1 MRRTLAGSSSSPATI
16 PFRRARAALA
26 ALVGLAALLAG
37 GACRRAP
44 APARPPVAAGA
55 GGAGGA
61 SAAHV
66 AAEPVIPTRGAL
78 APLADGEVYV
88 YADGGNGAPATKLTM
103 AEASAQGL
111 LIVDLGDGWAPY
123 IFQDGGETKGDP
135 AKPNTYRKTFVD
147 LANDRID
154 EDGQPLRAGEGNF
167 LEPFGI
173 PPTLSVLSARI
184 EADRAAE
191 RRKCEA
197 EVDWEGLRAF
207 HGLVGYQDR
216 EHARRERDEAV
227 RDADW
232 LAKEIARREEAA
244 RASSGAGGA
253 AAAPEPPAP
262 VRAGAA
268 RGHGKAAEGPPPP
281 ANWKLGDRAGA
292 LAALEAD
299 ADAKV
304 SRRVVRTLRGQE
316 RLRAVRA
323 LQAFLLCEG
332 LLSPR
337 AKLTPGSFDLPTHEA
352 LAAWE
357 RRNDIFGWGMLG
369 GETQAALL
377 RPTLDLDYETF
388 RRVLAERVA
397 DAAGI
402 VEDGSTRDSATYQD
416 AAGEA
421 HPVPNL
427 IEDHVA
433 ALLAALHVAGPGDL
447 IAFLRQHGA
456 AGLGGLRVAFHA
468 PPLPP
473 YYEGSG
479 RGPMDLSAVI
489 DRGDVWYDFPFDA
502 KGRPVEQPRSRYPHL
517 MLLVNWHG
525 QHIPLVSWRTTIG
538 SWRSELHANGKVYYR
553 YKNSDVG
560 NRVWKDIVAG
570 PVWIPPDGT
579 PVKDLLTRKV
589 LDREKGPE
597 TVVNTG
603 VMGPGFQSAYGLV
616 MAIHI
621 NQGGFDNQIRTHGS
635 VDYTSIARRFSH
647 GCHRLVNDRA
657 VRLFDFVLRHRSWKR
672 IGDVPLH
679 MTRQFSVDGQ
689 DYRYKLATRGYYY
702 QLDRPVPVTVTEGRV
717 MGQVKKPIADYVRK
731 AGVDYQDVAEPVA
744 ADGAGPAARKGR
756 RPADPSSGDAT
767 ASPEAIGG
775 SRTAEAPEAPD
786 VNAASP
792 TPPPP

>member
-1 MRRTLAGSSSSPATI
+1 MRRVLAGSFSSPAISFSGRSTL
-16 PFRRARAALA
+16 RLRAGVAF
-26 ALVGLAALLAG
+26 ALLLTG
-37 GACRRAP
+37 VACRRTP
-44 APARPPVAAGA
+44 APQRLPVAGGA

-61 SAAHV
+61 GLAGV
-66 AAEPVIPTRGAL
+66 ATEPAIPSRVAL

-88 YADGGNGAPATKLTM
+88 YAETGSGAPATKMTIP
-103 AEASAQGL
+103 EASAKGL
-111 LIVDLGDGWAPY
+111 LIVELGDGWAPF
-123 IFQDGGETKGDP
+123 IFQDGGETKSDP
-135 AKPNTYRKTFVD
+135 AKPNAYRKTFVE

-154 EDGQPLRAGEGNF
+154 EDGKALRPGEGNF

-173 PPTLSVLSARI
+173 PPSLSVLASRI

-191 RRKCEA
+191 RRRCEA
-197 EVDWEGLRAF
+197 DVDRDGIRAF
-207 HGLVGYQDR
+207 QGLLGYQDR
-216 EHARRERDEAV
+216 EHARREHAEALRDSE
-227 RDADW
+227 W
-232 LAKEIARREEAA
+232 LPKEIARREEAA
-244 RASSGAGGA
+244 RPSSGAGGA
-253 AAAPEPPAP
+253 LAAGAPPELAKQVKGRPGAADVPAPPATWKAGDGAAA
-262 VRAGAA
+262 
-268 RGHGKAAEGPPPP
+268 
-281 ANWKLGDRAGA
+281 LTA
-292 LAALEAD
+292 LAAD
-299 ADAKV
+299 ADPKV
-304 SRRVVRTLRGQE
+304 SRRVARTLRGQE

-337 AKLTPGSFDLPTHEA
+337 AKTTPGSFDLPTHEA

-416 AAGEA
+416 AAGET

-427 IEDHVA
+427 IEDHLN
-433 ALLAALHVAGPGDL
+433 ALLASLHVSGPGEM

-456 AGLGGLRVAFHA
+456 AGLAGLRVAFRA

-473 YYEGSG
+473 YYDGSG

-517 MLLVNWHG
+517 MLFTNWRG

-560 NRVWKDIVAG
+560 GRVWKDIVAG

-597 TVVNTG
+597 TLVNTG

-657 VRLFDFVLRHRSWKR
+657 VRLFDFVLRHRTWKR

-679 MTRQFSVDGQ
+679 MTRQFTVDGQ

-702 QLDRPVPVTVTEGRV
+702 RLDKPVPVTVTEGRV

-731 AGVDYQDVAEPVA
+731 AGVDYDDVAPPVVAEGA
-744 ADGAGPAARKGR
+744 AAAARKGQ

-775 SRTAEAPEAPD
+775 SRTAEEPEANGP
-786 VNAASP
+786 SP
-792 TPPPP
+792 TPLGP